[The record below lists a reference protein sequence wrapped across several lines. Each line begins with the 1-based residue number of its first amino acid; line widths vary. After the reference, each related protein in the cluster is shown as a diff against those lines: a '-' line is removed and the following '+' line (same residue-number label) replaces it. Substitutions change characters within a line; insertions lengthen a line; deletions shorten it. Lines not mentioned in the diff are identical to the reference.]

1 MGNAPITVHPNK
13 INLPRRVKRE
23 PDEERRRQRER
34 ERERKIR
41 ISVIDVISGRE
52 KRRATRP
59 ERVNLRDE
67 NAWIHHEILVKGY
80 VVANER
86 SVDAKEKEKA
96 LHSL

>member
-1 MGNAPITVHPNK
+1 M
-13 INLPRRVKRE
+13 
-23 PDEERRRQRER
+23 ER

-86 SVDAKEKEKA
+86 MRKRKRKRYV
-96 LHSL
+96 LFNQQPL

>member
-1 MGNAPITVHPNK
+1 M
-13 INLPRRVKRE
+13 
-23 PDEERRRQRER
+23 ER

-67 NAWIHHEILVKGY
+67 NAWIQHHEILVKGY

-86 SVDAKEKEKA
+86 MRKRKRKRYV
-96 LHSL
+96 LFNQQPL

>member
-1 MGNAPITVHPNK
+1 M
-13 INLPRRVKRE
+13 
-23 PDEERRRQRER
+23 ER

-67 NAWIHHEILVKGY
+67 NAWIQHHEILVKGY

-96 LHSL
+96 LRSL